1 MSRPGGE
8 ARSILVEPAIANF
21 YARAFSR
28 SPIRPCGA
36 AQSAHRIADYRRL
49 RRRSPGSAIS
59 EMEWHGDG
67 DRDAKQGQPASR
79 CTHRDR
85 GAALHPMRT
94 PAWGA
99 HRDAPLH
106 AQFDGNF
113 CRPLRSARFHS
124 ALCSSFAPHR
134 DERKRITI
142 PAHYAAWAPVD
153 PFLSTAGR
161 PCRACAREALRALQC
176 GCKGARAASR
186 MASPTRGARR

>member
-85 GAALHPMRT
+85 RAALHLMRT
-94 PAWGA
+94 PAWRA
-99 HRDAPLH
+99 HRDAPHMRSSTGIFVDLCEVPEFTLH
-106 AQFDGNF
+106 CAH
-113 CRPLRSARFHS
+113 RSRRNVTH
-124 ALCSSFAPHR
+124 
-134 DERKRITI
+134 EN
-142 PAHYAAWAPVD
+142 
-153 PFLSTAGR
+153 
-161 PCRACAREALRALQC
+161 
-176 GCKGARAASR
+176 ASR
-186 MASPTRGARR
+186 SSYVTGPDLPSLVILGTLSRMGKK